1 MKLSLKRGAF
11 TVLAALMA
19 LSFSVPAYAATP
31 EKISSVKLKV
41 DCGEEPEAGDEVGSV
56 NVELSSGNTKC
67 YISEDAEYYD
77 TNDDEWER
85 GEIPVI
91 RLELEVT
98 DSDLYK
104 FTSSTKVSVSGFHSE
119 LKSKSVK
126 DSGKTLR
133 VDIKLRK
140 VGGPLEDVDDIEWS
154 GKKATWDNVDGADKY
169 EVKLYRNGSSVTT
182 ITTTGESFN
191 FYPYMTKS
199 GDYTF
204 KVRAISNSDGEK
216 SEWSDESDEYYISS
230 SDVYTGAPPTT
241 NNYTGSNSSSG
252 SGSSGGPS
260 NNSSGGWVQDNIGW
274 TFWQN
279 GQALK
284 NTWLYVDNNWF
295 YLGNNYYM
303 LTGWIYVDNNW
314 FYLNPISD
322 GTKGAMKTGLQ
333 SINGAVY
340 YLNPVSDGTKGAMK
354 TGYQVINGQT
364 YYFDTSNGAMWVNRT
379 APNGKWISS
388 NGIIR

>member
-67 YISEDAEYYD
+67 RISEDAEYYD

-140 VGGPLEDVDDIEWS
+140 VGGPLEDVDDIEWN
-154 GKKATWDNVDGADKY
+154 GKKATWDNVDGADKFTMTD
-169 EVKLYRNGSSVTT
+169 NNVTF
-182 ITTTGESFN
+182 FN
-191 FYPYMTKS
+191 FLCSYQRNDIPIFFICMTL
-199 GDYTF
+199 F
-204 KVRAISNSDGEK
+204 F
-216 SEWSDESDEYYISS
+216 
-230 SDVYTGAPPTT
+230 
-241 NNYTGSNSSSG
+241 
-252 SGSSGGPS
+252 GG
-260 NNSSGGWVQDNIGW
+260 
-274 TFWQN
+274 
-279 GQALK
+279 
-284 NTWLYVDNNWF
+284 
-295 YLGNNYYM
+295 
-303 LTGWIYVDNNW
+303 
-314 FYLNPISD
+314 
-322 GTKGAMKTGLQ
+322 
-333 SINGAVY
+333 
-340 YLNPVSDGTKGAMK
+340 
-354 TGYQVINGQT
+354 
-364 YYFDTSNGAMWVNRT
+364 
-379 APNGKWISS
+379 
-388 NGIIR
+388 